1 MVNKIWMSVVKE
13 FLLLKRDLG
22 GLIILFI
29 MPLVLVITVT
39 LIQDSTFKTISDN
52 KIPILLVDKDKGSVS
67 KTVFDNLEKSNLFSV
82 VTQID
87 NQPITEE
94 LAKEAVYKGKF
105 QLAIVIP
112 ENLSVDLQ
120 TKIDQNVENIISKMG
135 LTETDT
141 TDTTAQ
147 AEKHKVIKEKEV
159 KLYFDPAVQMSFK
172 NAVMSSID
180 KMISQIETKS
190 IYTTFQNQLG
200 EGTVEFDQKSF
211 ITFKE
216 IIPKINNK
224 EVRPNSVQH
233 NVPAW
238 TLFAIFFIVI
248 PLSINIVK
256 EKSQGTFVRL
266 LTNPV
271 SNLVVIMGKTIT
283 YSAICMIQFYMMV
296 AVAVFLF
303 PHIGLPSLNI
313 EGHLFLMSVVA
324 LFSGFAAIG
333 FGILLGTVANTQEQS
348 APFGATSVLILA
360 AVGGVWVPV
369 FAMPTIMQYIAKSSP
384 MNWGLEAFYD
394 VLLRNVSFLEIIP
407 KISLLF
413 LFFIITTSI
422 ALFYDK
428 KKRTV

>member
-1 MVNKIWMSVVKE
+1 MVYKIWMSVVKE

-39 LIQDSTFKTISDN
+39 LIQDSTFKTISDT
-52 KIPILLVDKDKGSVS
+52 KIPILLVDNDKGSVS

-87 NQPITEE
+87 NKAITEE
-94 LAKEAVYKGKF
+94 VAKEAVYKGKF

-112 ENLSVDLQ
+112 KNLSVDLQ
-120 TKIDQNVENIISKMG
+120 TKIDQNVAKIVSSMG
-135 LTETDT
+135 LTDS
-141 TDTTAQ
+141 TAT
-147 AEKHKVIKEKEV
+147 AAPSKIIKEKEV

-200 EGTVEFDQKSF
+200 EGTASFEQKSF

-224 EVRPNSVQH
+224 EIRPNSVQH

-271 SNLVVIMGKTIT
+271 SNLIVIIGKTIT
-283 YSAICMIQFYMMV
+283 YSVICMIQFYMMV
-296 AVAVFLF
+296 AVAIFLF
-303 PHIGLPSLNI
+303 PHIGLPPLNI

-333 FGILLGTVANTQEQS
+333 FGILLGTVASTQEQS

-360 AVGGVWVPV
+360 AIGGVWVPV
-369 FAMPTIMQYIAKSSP
+369 FAMPKIMQVIAKSSP

-394 VLLRNVSFLEIIP
+394 VLLRNVTLLEIIP

>member
-1 MVNKIWMSVVKE
+1 MSIVKE

-39 LIQDSTFKTISDN
+39 LIQDSTFKTVSDS
-52 KIPILLVDKDKGSVS
+52 KIPILLVDNDKGSVS
-67 KTVFDNLEKSNLFSV
+67 KTVFENLEKSNLFSV

-87 NQPITEE
+87 NKTITEDVARE
-94 LAKEAVYKGKF
+94 NVYKGKF

-112 ENLSVDLQ
+112 ENLSSDLQ
-120 TKIDQNVENIISKMG
+120 AKVDQNVEKIVSSLGM
-135 LTETDT
+135 TDST
-141 TDTTAQ
+141 SASEPQ
-147 AEKHKVIKEKEV
+147 RIIKEKEV

-200 EGTVEFDQKSF
+200 EGTTDFEQKSF
-211 ITFKE
+211 ISFKE

-256 EKSQGTFVRL
+256 EKSQGTFIRL
-266 LTNPV
+266 RTNPV
-271 SNLVVIMGKTIT
+271 SNLVVIIGKTIT
-283 YSAICMIQFYMMV
+283 YSIICMIQFYMMV

-303 PHIGLPSLNI
+303 PSIGLPSLNI
-313 EGHLFLMSVVA
+313 EGHLALMSVVA

-333 FGILLGTVANTQEQS
+333 FGILLGTVASTQEQS
-348 APFGATSVLILA
+348 APFGATSVIILA
-360 AVGGVWVPV
+360 AIGGIWVPV
-369 FAMPTIMQYIAKSSP
+369 FAMPKIMQIIAKSSP
-384 MNWGLEAFYD
+384 MNWGLDAFYD

-413 LFFIITTSI
+413 LFFILTTAI

>member
-1 MVNKIWMSVVKE
+1 MSVVKE

-52 KIPILLVDKDKGSVS
+52 KIPILLVDKDNGSVS

-82 VTQID
+82 ITQID
-87 NQPITEE
+87 NKPITEE
-94 LAKEAVYKGKF
+94 VAKEAVYKGKF

-112 ENLSVDLQ
+112 KDLSVDLQ
-120 TKIDQNVENIISKMG
+120 AKIDQNVQNIISKMG
-135 LTETDT
+135 LTETDS
-141 TDTTAQ
+141 TAQ
-147 AEKHKVIKEKEV
+147 TEKPKVIKEKEV

-180 KMISQIETKS
+180 KMISQIESKS
-190 IYTTFQNQLG
+190 IYTTFENQLG
-200 EGTVEFDQKSF
+200 EGTTEFEQKSF

-271 SNLVVIMGKTIT
+271 SNLVVIIGKTIT

>member
-1 MVNKIWMSVVKE
+1 MVYKIWMSVVKE

-39 LIQDSTFKTISDN
+39 LIQDSTFKTVTDS
-52 KIPILLVDKDKGSVS
+52 KIQILLVDQDKGSVS
-67 KTVFDNLEKSNLFSV
+67 KTVFDNLEKSNLFTV

-87 NQPITEE
+87 DKPITEDI
-94 LAKEAVYKGKF
+94 AKEAVYKGKF

-112 ENLSVDLQ
+112 QNLSVDLQ
-120 TKIDQNVENIISKMG
+120 AKIDQNVEKIVSSIG
-135 LTETDT
+135 LTDSTAT
-141 TDTTAQ
+141 TKPQ
-147 AEKHKVIKEKEV
+147 RIIKEKEV

-172 NAVMSSID
+172 NAVMNSID

-200 EGTVEFDQKSF
+200 EGSTSFEQKSF

-216 IIPKINNK
+216 IIPRINNK
-224 EVRPNSVQH
+224 EVLPNSVQH

-256 EKSQGTFVRL
+256 EKTQGTFVRL
-266 LTNPV
+266 RTNPV
-271 SNLVVIMGKTIT
+271 SNLVVIIGKTIT
-283 YSAICMIQFYMMV
+283 YAIICMIQFYMMV

-313 EGHLFLMSVVA
+313 EGHLILMSVVA

-333 FGILLGTVANTQEQS
+333 FGILLGTIASTQEQS
-348 APFGATSVLILA
+348 APFGATSVIILA
-360 AVGGVWVPV
+360 AIGGVWVPV
-369 FAMPTIMQYIAKSSP
+369 FAMPKVMQIIAKSSP

-394 VLLRNVSFLEIIP
+394 VLLRNVSLLEIIP

>member
-1 MVNKIWMSVVKE
+1 MIYKIWMSIVKE

-39 LIQDSTFKTISDN
+39 LIQDSTFKKVSDS
-52 KIPILLVDKDKGSVS
+52 KIPILLVDNDKGSVS
-67 KTVFDNLEKSNLFSV
+67 KTVFDNLEKSDLFSV
-82 VTQID
+82 VTKLD
-87 NQPITEE
+87 DKTITEDVARE
-94 LAKEAVYKGKF
+94 NVYKGKF

-112 ENLSVDLQ
+112 ENLSSDLQ
-120 TKIDQNVENIISKMG
+120 AKVDQNVEKIVSSLGM
-135 LTETDT
+135 TDS
-141 TDTTAQ
+141 TAASEPQ
-147 AEKHKVIKEKEV
+147 RIIKEKEV

-200 EGTVEFDQKSF
+200 EGNAQFEQKSF
-211 ITFKE
+211 ISFKE

-266 LTNPV
+266 RTNPV
-271 SNLVVIMGKTIT
+271 SNLVVIIGKTIT
-283 YSAICMIQFYMMV
+283 YSIICMIQFYMMV
-296 AVAVFLF
+296 VVAVFLF
-303 PHIGLPSLNI
+303 PSIGLPSLNI
-313 EGHLFLMSVVA
+313 EGHLALMSVVA

-333 FGILLGTVANTQEQS
+333 FGILLGTVASTQEQS
-348 APFGATSVLILA
+348 APFGATSVIILA
-360 AVGGVWVPV
+360 AIGGVWVPV
-369 FAMPTIMQYIAKSSP
+369 FAMPKIMQIIAKSSP
-384 MNWGLEAFYD
+384 MNWGLDAFYD

-413 LFFIITTSI
+413 LFFILTTAI

>member
-1 MVNKIWMSVVKE
+1 MVYKIWMSVVKE

-52 KIPILLVDKDKGSVS
+52 KIPILLVDNDNGSVS

-87 NQPITEE
+87 NKTITEE
-94 LAKEAVYKGKF
+94 VAKEAVYKGKF

-112 ENLSVDLQ
+112 SNLSVDLQ

-141 TDTTAQ
+141 TAHT
-147 AEKHKVIKEKEV
+147 EKPKVIKEKEV

-172 NAVMSSID
+172 NAVMNSID

-216 IIPKINNK
+216 IIPRINNK
-224 EVRPNSVQH
+224 EVLPNSVQH

-271 SNLVVIMGKTIT
+271 SNLVVIIGKTIT

>member
-1 MVNKIWMSVVKE
+1 MIYKIWMSIVKE

-39 LIQDSTFKTISDN
+39 IIQDSTFKTVSDN
-52 KIPILLVDKDKGSVS
+52 KIQILLVDNDKGAVS
-67 KTVFDNLEKSNLFSV
+67 KTVFDNLQKNNLFSV

-87 NQPITEE
+87 NKTITEE
-94 LAKEAVYKGKF
+94 VARENVYKGKF

-112 ENLSVDLQ
+112 KNLSADLQ
-120 TKIDQNVENIISKMG
+120 AKVDQNVENIVSKMG
-135 LTETDT
+135 FTDSV
-141 TDTTAQ
+141 AKP
-147 AEKHKVIKEKEV
+147 EKPKVITQKEV
-159 KLYFDPAVQMSFK
+159 KLYFDPAVQLSFK
-172 NAVMSSID
+172 NSVMSSID

-190 IYTTFQNQLG
+190 IYTAFQNQFG
-200 EGTVEFDQKSF
+200 EENTEFDQKSF

-216 IIPKINNK
+216 IVPRINNK
-224 EVRPNSVQH
+224 EVLPNSVQH

-271 SNLVVIMGKTIT
+271 SNLVVIIGKTIT
-283 YSAICMIQFYMMV
+283 YSVICMIQFYMMV
-296 AVAVFLF
+296 AVAIFLF
-303 PHIGLPSLNI
+303 PHIGLPPLNV
-313 EGHLFLMSVVA
+313 EGHLFLMSIVA
-324 LFSGFAAIG
+324 LFSGFGAIG
-333 FGILLGTVANTQEQS
+333 FGILLGTVASTQEQS
-348 APFGATSVLILA
+348 APFGATSVIILA
-360 AVGGVWVPV
+360 AIGGIWVPV
-369 FAMPTIMQYIAKSSP
+369 FAMPKIMQIIAKSSP

-394 VLLRNVSFLEIIP
+394 VLLRNVSFVEIIP

>member
-1 MVNKIWMSVVKE
+1 MSVVKE

-22 GLIILFI
+22 GLIILFV

-39 LIQDSTFKTISDN
+39 LIQDSTFKTVSDS
-52 KIPILLVDKDKGSVS
+52 KIQILLVDNDKGSVS

-87 NQPITEE
+87 NKEITEE
-94 LAKEAVYKGKF
+94 MAKEAVYKGKF

-112 ENLSVDLQ
+112 QNLSSDLQ
-120 TKIDQNVENIISKMG
+120 EKIDQNVAKIVSSMG
-135 LTETDT
+135 L
-141 TDTTAQ
+141 TDTTAVKEPQ
-147 AEKHKVIKEKEV
+147 RIIKEKQV
-159 KLYFDPAVQMSFK
+159 NLYFDPAVQMSFK

-200 EGTVEFDQKSF
+200 EGTTQFEQKSF

-216 IIPKINNK
+216 MIPKINNK

-271 SNLVVIMGKTIT
+271 SNLIVMIGKTIT
-283 YSAICMIQFYMMV
+283 YLIICMIQFYMMV
-296 AVAVFLF
+296 AVAIFLF
-303 PHIGLPSLNI
+303 PSIGLPPLNI
-313 EGHLFLMSVVA
+313 EGHWVLMSIVA

-333 FGILLGTVANTQEQS
+333 FGILLGTVASTQEQS
-348 APFGATSVLILA
+348 APFGATSVIILA
-360 AVGGVWVPV
+360 AIGGVWVPV

-394 VLLRNVSFLEIIP
+394 VLLRSVSFVEIIP
-407 KISLLF
+407 KIALLF

>member
-52 KIPILLVDKDKGSVS
+52 KIPILLVDKDNGSVS

-87 NQPITEE
+87 NKLITEE
-94 LAKEAVYKGKF
+94 VAKEAVYKGKF

-112 ENLSVDLQ
+112 KDLSVDLQ
-120 TKIDQNVENIISKMG
+120 AKIDQNVQNIISKMG
-135 LTETDT
+135 LTETDS
-141 TDTTAQ
+141 TAQ
-147 AEKHKVIKEKEV
+147 TEKPKVIKEKEV

-180 KMISQIETKS
+180 KMISQIESKS
-190 IYTTFQNQLG
+190 IYTTFENQLG
-200 EGTVEFDQKSF
+200 EGTTEFEQKSF

-271 SNLVVIMGKTIT
+271 SNLVVIIGKTIT

>member
-1 MVNKIWMSVVKE
+1 MMYKIWMSVVKE

-39 LIQDSTFKTISDN
+39 LIQDSTFKTVSN
-52 KIPILLVDKDKGSVS
+52 TKIQILLVDNDKGSVS

-87 NQPITEE
+87 NKPITEE
-94 LAKEAVYKGKF
+94 VAKEAVYKGKF
-105 QLAIVIP
+105 QLAIIIP
-112 ENLSVDLQ
+112 KNLSSDLQ
-120 TKIDQNVENIISKMG
+120 TKIDQNVENIVSKMG
-135 LTETDT
+135 LSDSSAT
-141 TDTTAQ
+141 T
-147 AEKHKVIKEKEV
+147 KPSKIIKEKEV

-200 EGTVEFDQKSF
+200 EENTKFEQKSF

-224 EVRPNSVQH
+224 EILPNSVQH

-271 SNLVVIMGKTIT
+271 SNLIVIIGKTIT
-283 YSAICMIQFYMMV
+283 YSVICMIQFYMMV

-313 EGHLFLMSVVA
+313 EGHLVLMSVVA

-333 FGILLGTVANTQEQS
+333 FGILLGTVASTQEQS
-348 APFGATSVLILA
+348 APFGATSVIILA
-360 AVGGVWVPV
+360 AIGGVWVPV
-369 FAMPTIMQYIAKSSP
+369 FVMPKIMQIIAKSSP

-394 VLLRNVSFLEIIP
+394 VLLRNVTLLEIIP

>member
-52 KIPILLVDKDKGSVS
+52 KIPILLVDKDNGSVS

-87 NQPITEE
+87 NKPITEE
-94 LAKEAVYKGKF
+94 VAKEAVYKGKF

-112 ENLSVDLQ
+112 KDLSVDLQ
-120 TKIDQNVENIISKMG
+120 AKIDQNVQNIISKMG
-135 LTETDT
+135 LTETDS
-141 TDTTAQ
+141 TAQ
-147 AEKHKVIKEKEV
+147 AEKPKVIKEKEV

-180 KMISQIETKS
+180 KMISQIESKS
-190 IYTTFQNQLG
+190 IYTTFENQLG
-200 EGTVEFDQKSF
+200 EGTTEFEQKSF

-271 SNLVVIMGKTIT
+271 SNLVVIIGKTIT